1 MPVPNDNYMKEISSQ
16 DVVANL
22 RKKRRFSFVLK
33 YGLNVRA
40 VRGDKRLLE
49 QLGMTVEDGR

>member
-1 MPVPNDNYMKEISSQ
+1 MKEISSQ
-16 DVVANL
+16 DVVSNL

-40 VRGDKRLLE
+40 VKGDKKLLE
-49 QLGMTVEDGR
+49 QLDMTLEDGR